1 MGKDSESA
9 VNEAR
14 QVAFGAVGMEGM
26 AAEAAANQADLAKV
40 GEPEDLPMGVIG
52 DDKSAKAGETENLT
66 IGEIM
71 AARTAGLPL
80 IEGRVGKFKGVVTEG

>member
-52 DDKSAKAGETENLT
+52 DDKSAKAGETENPT

-71 AARTAGLPL
+71 AARTASLPL
-80 IEGRVGKFKGVVTEG
+80 IEGRVGKFKGVGTEG